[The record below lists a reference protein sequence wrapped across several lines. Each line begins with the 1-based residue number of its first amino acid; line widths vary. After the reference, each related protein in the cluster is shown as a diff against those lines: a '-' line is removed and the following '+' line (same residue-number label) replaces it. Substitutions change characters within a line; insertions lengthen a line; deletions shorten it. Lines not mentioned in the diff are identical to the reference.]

1 MRLFFCIFGHQNIIM
16 LQLKNIIFDF
26 GGVLI
31 DWNPAYLYRKVF
43 NKEEEMNYFLD
54 NVCKPDWNVLQDAGR
69 PLAEAIA
76 MKQQEFPRYKEE
88 IAMFYGRWGEMLGG
102 TFEENIRLI
111 KPLKEKYKIYGL
123 TNWSAETLP
132 IAMERYDFF
141 RDMDGMVVSGEEKLV
156 KPDKKLYQILLDRYS
171 IKPSE
176 SLFIDDNI
184 ENVKAAKAMGF
195 HTIHLTEDVNLE
207 QELKNKMVL

>member
-1 MRLFFCIFGHQNIIM
+1 M
-16 LQLKNIIFDF
+16 LQLKNIILDF

-43 NKEEEMNYFLD
+43 NKEEEMDYFLD

-69 PLAEAIA
+69 PLAEATA

-88 IAMFYGRWGEMLGG
+88 IAMFYGRWEEMLGG
-102 TFEENIRLI
+102 TFEENTRLI
-111 KPLKEKYKIYGL
+111 KPLKEKYKVYGL

-132 IAMERYDFF
+132 IAMARYDFF
-141 RDMDGMVVSGEEKLV
+141 RDMDGIVVSGEEKLV

-184 ENVKAAKAMGF
+184 DNVKAAKAMGF
-195 HTIHLTEDVNLE
+195 HIIHLTEAVNLE